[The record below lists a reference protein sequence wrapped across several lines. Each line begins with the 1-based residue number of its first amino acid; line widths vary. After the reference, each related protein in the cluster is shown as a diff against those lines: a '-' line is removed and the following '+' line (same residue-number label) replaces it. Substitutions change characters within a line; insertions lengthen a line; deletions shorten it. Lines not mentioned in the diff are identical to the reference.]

1 MKELYSHTK
10 KKKLAEKI
18 MGLKDKKDTKMIKNI
33 IFKHNP
39 NISIVKKSTGILMYF
54 QNLENET
61 YYELDKFIENKLLF
75 ECEKKIKNIN
85 SIENMFSSDPVSSE
99 TDDKKSSK
107 SSYKYSNKEK
117 NLIRRNDYE
126 RSLNEMNGTE
136 SFTIEYE
143 NYNSVEESEKN
154 DNSNIF
160 MKKIEK

>member
-18 MGLKDKKDTKMIKNI
+18 MGLKDKKDTKMIKAI
-33 IFKHNP
+33 IYKHNP
-39 NISIVKKSTGILMYF
+39 NISVVKKSTGILMYF
-54 QNLENET
+54 QNLENDT
-61 YYELDKFIENKLLF
+61 YYELDNYIDNKLLA
-75 ECEKKIKNIN
+75 ECEKKIKDIN
-85 SIENMFSSDPVSSE
+85 NLESVFSSDIMSSE
-99 TDDKKSSK
+99 EKKSKK

-136 SFTIEYE
+136 SFTVEYD
-143 NYNSVEESEKN
+143 NFNSVEESEKN

-160 MKKIEK
+160 IKKKN

>member
-1 MKELYSHTK
+1 
-10 KKKLAEKI
+10 
-18 MGLKDKKDTKMIKNI
+18 
-33 IFKHNP
+33 
-39 NISIVKKSTGILMYF
+39 
-54 QNLENET
+54 
-61 YYELDKFIENKLLF
+61 
-75 ECEKKIKNIN
+75 
-85 SIENMFSSDPVSSE
+85 MFSSDPISSE

>member
-39 NISIVKKSTGILMYF
+39 DISVVKKSNGILMYF

-61 YYELDKFIENKLLF
+61 YYELNKFIENKLLF

-85 SIENMFSSDPVSSE
+85 SLENMFSSDAISSE
-99 TDDKKSSK
+99 TEEKKNNK

-143 NYNSVEESEKN
+143 NYNSIEESEKN